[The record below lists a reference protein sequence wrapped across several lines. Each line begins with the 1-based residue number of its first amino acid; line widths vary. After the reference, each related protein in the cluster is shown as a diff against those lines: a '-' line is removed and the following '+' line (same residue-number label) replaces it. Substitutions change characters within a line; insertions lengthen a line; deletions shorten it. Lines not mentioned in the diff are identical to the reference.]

1 MIYIKSVF
9 LVLVMVL
16 GTVSAQTD
24 NVEINNNESE
34 AYKNI
39 EIAQYISIGAVITG
53 TVTLASSSAVSVL
66 LSDPE
71 VGIPVGVMV
80 AGVVGTVLMIGGMVG
95 GIFSEL
101 EKIRL
106 DSL

>member
-1 MIYIKSVF
+1 
-9 LVLVMVL
+9 MVL

-95 GIFSEL
+95 GVFSEL
-101 EKIRL
+101 AKIRM

>member
-1 MIYIKSVF
+1 MIYIKSIL

-101 EKIRL
+101 EKIKL

>member
-9 LVLVMVL
+9 LVLAMVL

-101 EKIRL
+101 EKIKL

>member
-1 MIYIKSVF
+1 MAYIKSTF
-9 LVLVMVL
+9 LILLLSSGIVNAN
-16 GTVSAQTD
+16 SAD
-24 NVEINNNESE
+24 VEINNNESE
-34 AYKNI
+34 AYKAI
-39 EIAQYISIGAVITG
+39 EIQEYISIGAVITG

-101 EKIRL
+101 EKIRM